1 MSADNVEIMRRFHE
15 TFNRRDVDG
24 LLALMHPEAE
34 VVPITGRLEGTVY
47 RGHAALRAFLST
59 FDDHWEVFVTV
70 PVEFQ
75 DFGDRVMSL
84 GTWEARGRG
93 SGISLTGQPGAWVA
107 WVTDGKITRQETFT
121 DRAQA
126 LEALG
131 LQQ

>member
-1 MSADNVEIMRRFHE
+1 MRRFHD

-24 LLALMHPEAE
+24 FLALMHHEAE

-59 FDDHWEVFVTV
+59 FDEDWEVFRTV

-75 DFGDRVMSL
+75 DFGDRVMAL

-93 SGISLTGQPGAWVA
+93 SGINLNGQPGAWVA
-107 WVTDGKITRQETFT
+107 WIRDGKIRRQETFT

-131 LQQ
+131 LPP